1 MGYPTRRCEGL
12 DLAKVTNRTILQ
24 PLNKPL
30 ILVMRTRWN
39 FMTVLVVGLLSGP
52 SLNSQTV
59 PTPKPVMDFSLRF
72 EGMGSWPDPDARPSS
87 QQWVLDH
94 TYSGRFETVNEPK
107 TFDTPSGPRTR
118 LAISWSPDGIDLI
131 QGTMDDRAVNHAT
144 ERGEGGSTMKYMANE
159 TWSANASLPVS
170 ELLMNLSLDTEA
182 RVWNGGFEVGLWGQ
196 RLRDETQYEGV
207 ASLTPGEDGGAG
219 FGDPWYFAT
228 TDPRS
233 AQEDGKQVYTRYHPR
248 WPPTTNLKILDVPA
262 EIQDGEY
269 TGRLEVELPK
279 PPGAPGSWQMKA
291 TFRWKLVD
299 PLPEVELKVW
309 GLGYSE
315 WRPTLR
321 EGLNPGRE
329 LSIAATV
336 ESPKGERLDRIRV
349 KKFTW
354 TLHETSRE
362 PGVAMNFPRREN
374 AKTDPDLRIAGI
386 PTSDDGQK
394 GEEVPAEGDLGSVI
408 DLVPYDWGGWA
419 TLRVQA
425 ELEDGRVI
433 QGTMKGGPV
442 DGRSDIP
449 IPYRADGSKVAD
461 VWLKERGLSGGSDTT
476 DDDPQPVGKP
486 GADGDGLTVYEEYR
500 GFYVKGEHRSTDPL
514 RKDLFVSNQEGAI
527 ARGAVG
533 RFRRVSQLEVHLPEI
548 SEFDPFFQNQINFNR
563 AQGPTRGPQ
572 GGLLLRP
579 SSLFRGNATA
589 ATRPGT
595 HGRVVVPRALRDV
608 PQRVANNAT
617 TEHIVM
623 QEMFRAL
630 GVERP
635 GPDDSMKQFELV
647 MPPPG
652 SSEPPEILM
661 VPNTRV
667 VVLDFFGDD
676 FARKWQQQIAGP
688 LSRIPHRIPAGT
700 SAATAADLSQS
711 QRQALTRF
719 RWLVGEKGGAH
730 SGPENCVMRDWFAD
744 VYRSRVNAA
753 DGRPIYRLVDPARG
767 AEQPGTRLGTGRK
780 GTGVNAPDR
789 QPEPRYGD
797 SEVSAPANRQMV
809 VRDSAP

>member
-1 MGYPTRRCEGL
+1 
-12 DLAKVTNRTILQ
+12 
-24 PLNKPL
+24 
-30 ILVMRTRWN
+30 MRIRWN
-39 FMTVLVVGLLSGP
+39 FVAVLMAGLMAGP
-52 SLNSQTV
+52 SLISQTV
-59 PTPKPVMDFSLRF
+59 PTPKPVLDFRLRF
-72 EGMGSWPDPDARPSS
+72 WGFGSWPDLDAQPSS
-87 QQWVLDH
+87 QAWVLDH
-94 TYSGRFETVNEPK
+94 TYSGRFETLNYPK
-107 TFDTPSGPRTR
+107 TFTTPSGPRTR
-118 LAISWSPDGIDLI
+118 LDIVWNTDGVNLI
-131 QGTMDDRAVNHAT
+131 QGTIDDWAENHAT
-144 ERGEGGSTMKYMANE
+144 ERGEGGSTMRYMANE
-159 TWSANASLPVS
+159 SWTANASLRRADLP
-170 ELLMNLSLDTEA
+170 MDLSLDTEA
-182 RVWNGGFEVGLWGQ
+182 RVWNGSISVYFWE
-196 RLRDETQYEGV
+196 RTLRDETQYEGV
-207 ASLTPGEDGGAG
+207 ASLTPGSDGGAG
-219 FGDPWYFAT
+219 FGEPWSFAT
-228 TDPRS
+228 ADPRS
-233 AQEDGKQVYTRYHPR
+233 VQVDGKQVITRYHR
-248 WPPTTNLKILDVPA
+248 NVPPTTDLQIVDVPA

-269 TGRLEVELPK
+269 TGHLEVDIPK
-279 PPGAPGSWQMKA
+279 PPEAPGTWQMKA
-291 TFRWKLVD
+291 TLRWRLVD

-309 GLGYSE
+309 ILGYLD
-315 WRPTLR
+315 WRPTLNQ
-321 EGLNPGRE
+321 GLQPGRE
-329 LSIAATV
+329 LYAVAAIK
-336 ESPKGERLDRIRV
+336 SPKGEPLDRIRV

-362 PGVAMNFPRREN
+362 PGVAMNFPPRES

-394 GEEVPAEGDLGSVI
+394 GEEVPAEKELRSLIEV
-408 DLVPYDWGGWA
+408 VPYDWGGWA

-433 QGTMKGGPV
+433 QGTMDGGPM

-449 IPYRADGSKVAD
+449 IPYRADGSKVAQ

-500 GFYVKGEHRSTDPL
+500 GFYVNGEHRSTDPM
-514 RKDLFVSNQEGAI
+514 RKDLFVSNKEGAV
-527 ARGAVG
+527 ARGAIG
-533 RFRRVSQLEVHLPEI
+533 RFRRVSQLEVHLPEF
-548 SEFDPFFQNQINFNR
+548 SEFDPESQKNQINFNR
-563 AQGPTRGPQ
+563 AEGPTRGPQ
-572 GGLLLRP
+572 GGLLLMESR
-579 SSLFRGNATA
+579 LLRGTATA

-595 HGRVVVPRALRDV
+595 HGRVVVPRSLQDV

-635 GPDDSMKQFELV
+635 GPDDSMKNFELV
-647 MPPPG
+647 LPPAG
-652 SSEPPEILM
+652 SSDPPEIRM
-661 VPNTRV
+661 QPNSRV
-667 VVLDFFGDD
+667 VVIDFFGDD

-688 LSRIPHRIPAGT
+688 LSRVPHKTLDGVPA
-700 SAATAADLSQS
+700 AAAANLAES

-744 VYRSRVNAA
+744 VYRSRLNAS

-767 AEQPGTRLGTGRK
+767 AEQPGTRLGTGRR